1 MTWNFFRLAALR
13 ATSERQWGTRFTRL
27 NKEATSLNCRPNPKL
42 AGDYGGEGGIRTP
55 DSLATMADFESAAF
69 NRALPPLRA
78 GKPLIANGFCGLMP
92 SRSIIPNGCGS
103 ECEATFLRGPHLRTT
118 AYSHKPCGMSL
129 DELPSHDSPI
139 PSAFAASHYY
149 SKTLGPVASWS
160 P

>member
-1 MTWNFFRLAALR
+1 MGNSVHKA
-13 ATSERQWGTRFTRL
+13 
-27 NKEATSLNCRPNPKL
+27 NKEATSLKCRANPKL

-103 ECEATFLRGPHLRTT
+103 
-118 AYSHKPCGMSL
+118 
-129 DELPSHDSPI
+129 
-139 PSAFAASHYY
+139 
-149 SKTLGPVASWS
+149 
-160 P
+160 